1 MTHKVKLA
9 QEFISSYDGSLEH
22 LTNIM
27 NKVQQLIDSGESL
40 ENIATSITYSVGSY
54 DTIMTINL

>member
-27 NKVQQLIDSGESL
+27 NKVQQLLNSGESL
-40 ENIATSITYSVGSY
+40 ESNSSSITYSVGSY